1 MAEDLT
7 FQRASPGSGETVIE
21 FLPITQFVPW
31 RIGKQQKCYST
42 ISVIIYGYN
51 NTVNSNENTW
61 KQGIQGQNV
70 TKQKRMRNENTVK
83 KTCYKLLNIFIYK
96 EAK

>member
-7 FQRASPGSGETVIE
+7 FQRASLGSGESVIE

-31 RIGKQQKCYST
+31 RIDKQQKCYSM

-51 NTVNSNENTW
+51 NTVNSSENLW
-61 KQGIQGQNV
+61 RQGIQGQNV
-70 TKQKRMRNENTVK
+70 TKQKRK
-83 KTCYKLLNIFIYK
+83 KN
-96 EAK
+96 